1 VRGPDERE
9 STCGTKGSSKEEEA
23 VRSLSTNI
31 EILSLYGL
39 IAVEGTLLLFV
50 GKLVTTLFL
59 EFPEGSASWYHPQE
73 TFVYKLLFHF
83 NSTLAG
89 LLTLLTTQKKG
100 LMRL

>member
-1 VRGPDERE
+1 MRGPDERE

-31 EILSLYGL
+31 EILRLYGL

-59 EFPEGSASWYHPQE
+59 EFLKEVPVGIILRKP
-73 TFVYKLLFHF
+73 LFI
-83 NSTLAG
+83 NYYSTSTPHLQG
-89 LLTLLTTQKKG
+89 Y
-100 LMRL
+100 